1 MFFNYSALWHM
12 VKYISQL
19 SKFDINLSQIR
30 KLFSK
35 EAINNNIDLC
45 VKNEIRF

>member
-12 VKYISQL
+12 FKFIVQL
-19 SKFDINLSQIR
+19 SKLDINLPQIR

-35 EAINNNIDLC
+35 EAINNKNIDLC
-45 VKNEIRF
+45 VEN